1 MTEILRLMYRSRP
14 TAISVGNLHNLAK
27 LRLPGFNAFLLH
39 AQRDERTRELDIS
52 ATQVLMA
59 MATGL
64 CLMGPLV
71 WMFIRYWLFA
81 V

>member
-1 MTEILRLMYRSRP
+1 MNEILGRMYRGRP
-14 TAISVGNLHNLAK
+14 IAIRIGNLHNPAK
-27 LRLPGFNAFLLH
+27 LSLPGFNALLH

-52 ATQVLMA
+52 ATQVIMA

-71 WMFIRYWLFA
+71 WAFIRYWLFA